1 MEAIMSSPIH
11 HPKDLD
17 AALMYAPPWA
27 REEGQL
33 PPAPTLPAP
42 RPNRPVE
49 EDPQGFSGDRAMS
62 RLRRQL
68 ALHPDKVPE
77 PPEDAA
83 RGVLP
88 IVLRFC
94 GVGGAAALV
103 AWAMVSIP
111 GTHQAVEP
119 TVPATFSPPQT
130 ARAKDP
136 GRTVTA
142 RTQPLEQVATTGEP
156 PRQIAPRPADLAPSP
171 PPPSVPQSQT
181 GQARAAAP
189 AAVAATSAAAPAAAA
204 TPPTAAMPAPA
215 PAAAPAA
222 AANAAVRLD
231 SEEIETLV
239 KRGKDFLANGDLA
252 SARLLL
258 RRAAEAG
265 SAAAALALG
274 ATFDPL
280 VIARLG
286 AIGAAPDVAKA
297 RRWYEKAAELGSD
310 AAAQQLAKLT
320 QSGQ

>member
-1 MEAIMSSPIH
+1 MSSPIH

-49 EDPQGFSGDRAMS
+49 EDPAQQGFSGDRAMS

-83 RGVLP
+83 RSLLP
-88 IVLRFC
+88 IILRFC

-111 GTHQAVEP
+111 GTHQVVEP
-119 TVPATFSPPQT
+119 MVPATFSPQTPRAKEPARAVT
-130 ARAKDP
+130 ARAQAP
-136 GRTVTA
+136 
-142 RTQPLEQVATTGEP
+142 EQLATTGQP

-171 PPPSVPQSQT
+171 PPPPVPQSQT
-181 GQARAAAP
+181 GQAQMAAP
-189 AAVAATSAAAPAAAA
+189 AAVAATSAAAPAAVAA
-204 TPPTAAMPAPA
+204 TPPTAA
-215 PAAAPAA
+215 AAPT
-222 AANAAVRLD
+222 ANPVVRLD

-297 RRWYEKAAELGSD
+297 RHWYEKAAELGSD